1 MFPPLTPPSFS
12 LQVQEQV
19 SISLSVAQALAD
31 DVDCHVFPFRD
42 FGKGRIKKLKISPDA
57 FIQLALQLA
66 YYRVS

>member
-19 SISLSVAQALAD
+19 SISLSVAQALAE
-31 DVDCHVFPFRD
+31 DVDCHVFRD
-42 FGKGRIKKLKISPDA
+42 FGKGHIKKLKISPDA